1 MKQFFCVAAILV
13 SLVSVA
19 RATEV
24 NVCKSGLP
32 LPYAVTV
39 KDCDKGPCSFP
50 RDSLVVWNITFDAP
64 HDLDTFEPKVL
75 ATALGLDIDY
85 PLNESEGCKELVDD
99 ECPLEEGQ
107 RVIYATT
114 MEIKK
119 SFPTINVGIEM
130 TLYTPDE
137 DGNSVGFTCFQID
150 CKVTE

>member
-1 MKQFFCVAAILV
+1 MFFVFSA
-13 SLVSVA
+13 
-19 RATEV
+19 
-24 NVCKSGLP
+24 
-32 LPYAVTV
+32 
-39 KDCDKGPCSFP
+39 
-50 RDSLVVWNITFDAP
+50 

-119 SFPTINVGIEM
+119 SFPTVSSKVIKQHD
-130 TLYTPDE
+130 L
-137 DGNSVGFTCFQID
+137 FCFVYFMLFIHRLMLAL
-150 CKVTE
+150 K

>member
-1 MKQFFCVAAILV
+1 MCFLFSA
-13 SLVSVA
+13 
-19 RATEV
+19 
-24 NVCKSGLP
+24 
-32 LPYAVTV
+32 
-39 KDCDKGPCSFP
+39 
-50 RDSLVVWNITFDAP
+50 

-119 SFPTINVGIEM
+119 SFPTVSYKPTYLSLFCYFMLFIHRLM
-130 TLYTPDE
+130 LAL
-137 DGNSVGFTCFQID
+137 
-150 CKVTE
+150 K